1 MSSCLICAMGK
12 LFNLESPFW
21 RFVGKLA
28 DAVILNIIWILFSLP
43 IITIG
48 ASTTALYYCAMKVAK
63 DREGSSLLRDFWK
76 SFKLN
81 FKQATIL
88 WLICLALLAFFALDI
103 YFYWGMNNQLST
115 ILCIIFVVFTA
126 VLCCTMFYLF
136 PLQAKFYNP
145 IRKTISFALVMQI
158 RYFHYTLLM
167 ALIAAAVAVGTF
179 FYVPVGIFGMGLIA
193 FLQSYC
199 LNKIFE
205 KYAPE
210 EDPEEAERKA
220 LSEDDAPRHVI
231 MNEQTTAESGAGIMN
246 RANLGSLSGA
256 AEASTEPNS
265 MEEASAEP
273 NSMEEASTEPNNTEK
288 NQSEEELTR

>member
-1 MSSCLICAMGK
+1 MLCRICGMGK

-43 IITIG
+43 IVTIG

-88 WLICLALLAFFALDI
+88 WLICLALLVFFALDI
-103 YFYWGMNNQLST
+103 YFYWGMDNQLST
-115 ILCIIFVVFTA
+115 ILCIFFVVFTA
-126 VLCCTMFYLF
+126 VLCCTMFYIF

-179 FYVPVGIFGMGLIA
+179 FYIPVGIFGMGLIA

-199 LNKIFE
+199 LNKIFK

-220 LSEDDAPRHVI
+220 FEEEDAPRHMI
-231 MNEQTTAESGAGIMN
+231 MNEQTTAEAGAGIMN

-256 AEASTEPNS
+256 AQTTEDRLDTEQKDSSEN
-265 MEEASAEP
+265 EE
-273 NSMEEASTEPNNTEK
+273 
-288 NQSEEELTR
+288 